1 MRDSAETTRERIF
14 LLGAQGLSDGDLLH
28 LLMDRRQVG
37 DDAKT
42 AAVALERVGGLRG
55 LAATRPD
62 DLATT
67 LGVSEAAAA
76 TLVAAIELG
85 RRVDLPDPRAAL
97 GCAEDVARL
106 ARHHLRGLQRER
118 VIVIVCDAANRVRD
132 VATVSEGSMDRS
144 LFPVREILNAVL
156 RLDARAFAIA
166 HNHPNGDPVQSPA
179 DIRATSEV
187 REAAKVTG
195 LRFLGH
201 VVVTDD
207 SWREVSLAE

>member
-1 MRDSAETTRERIF
+1 MCVSTELTHERIF
-14 LLGAQGLSDGDLLH
+14 SLGAQGLSDGDLLH
-28 LLMDRRQVG
+28 LLMDRWKVG
-37 DDAKT
+37 DDAK
-42 AAVALERVGGLRG
+42 AADVALERVGGLRG
-55 LAATRPD
+55 LAAARPD
-62 DLATT
+62 DLVAT
-67 LGVSEAAAA
+67 LGVSAADAA
-76 TLVAAIELG
+76 TLAAAIELG

-106 ARHHLRGLQRER
+106 ARHHLGGLQRER
-118 VIVIVCDAANRVRD
+118 VIVIVCDAANRVRE
-132 VATVSEGSMDRS
+132 VVTVSEGSMDRS

-156 RLDARAFAIA
+156 RLDGRAFAVA
-166 HNHPNGDPVQSPA
+166 HNHPNGDTAKSTA

-207 SWREVSLAE
+207 SWCEIS